1 MTMASKIRELRKE
14 NNLTQEQLARQS
26 EVSVDTLRRWEKGTR
41 IPRVDEV
48 VRLAFALKLQDLGLL
63 FNVYLDEKP

>member
-1 MTMASKIRELRKE
+1 MTLASKIRELRKE